1 MQEIWFVTDGRF
13 NYAEC
18 NSLEE
23 ANKHIEELVAND
35 KRIYKMWMDK
45 CGYIPE
51 NVDIPSG
58 YYATQQRWD

>member
-23 ANKHIEELVAND
+23 AWSKVKGIYTDAYSIE
-35 KRIYKMWMDK
+35 KFQI
-45 CGYIPE
+45 
-51 NVDIPSG
+51 
-58 YYATQQRWD
+58 